1 MFNYTIL
8 VGGILAVVGVY
19 LSEGFSNLLV
29 CVGLLLGLVSMHHAL
44 ISSLMAKSK
53 KLEAVNM
60 GLAMIV
66 LAHGMIDEEQLKEE
80 IEKSEQEAA

>member
-29 CVGLLLGLVSMHHAL
+29 CVGLLLGLVAMHHAL
-44 ISSLMAKSK
+44 ISRLMFKLK

-60 GLAMIV
+60 GLGMII
-66 LAHGMIDEEQLKEE
+66 LAHGMVDEEQLKQEV
-80 IEKSEQEAA
+80 EKSEQEAA